1 MFGEDFKS
9 TKSQGTTAVTFL
21 QRDKYFS
28 RDTLIERLYP
38 QRDGGGGMSEADN
51 ADRLR
56 GSLGAMQRAH
66 PSAFC

>member
-9 TKSQGTTAVTFL
+9 TKSQGTAAVTFL

-38 QRDGGGGMSEADN
+38 QRDGGGWRNE
-51 ADRLR
+51 
-56 GSLGAMQRAH
+56 
-66 PSAFC
+66 